1 MPKTSINSFVLLQ
14 RDCLLRLG
22 KPIGSVTFWTYMVW
36 GVMGFG
42 GLAIWIEVVKHCWIG
57 SSDSLTTDGIR
68 LAVLTYFPAV
78 GCAAGQ
84 QISIVEKDRKYM
96 RSFGITASFGFM
108 TLCII
113 SFLLQIKH
121 PNWSL
126 FLGIVCSIAA
136 VLTFWIAIGL
146 DESFHDTD
154 PDAAVGGTTDIALKG
169 ETGDFSV

>member
-1 MPKTSINSFVLLQ
+1 MPKTSINSFVLLK
-14 RDCLLRLG
+14 RDCLIRLRRPLG
-22 KPIGSVTFWTYMVW
+22 FFTFWSYIIF
-36 GVMGFG
+36 GVFVFG
-42 GLAIWIEVVKHCWIG
+42 GLAIWIEVGKHLLG
-57 SSDSLTTDGIR
+57 YPDSLTTDGIR

-84 QISIVEKDRKYM
+84 QISIVEKDRMYM
-96 RSFGITASFGFM
+96 RSFGTGAMIGFAV
-108 TLCII
+108 LCII
-113 SFLLQIKH
+113 SFAIQFQH

-136 VLTFWIAIGL
+136 VLTCWIAIGL

-154 PDAAVGGTTDIALKG
+154 PDAAIGGTTDIALKG